1 MSSIPRCSPLTAL
14 TLTFTLACSGS
25 SGQETETDSAS
36 GSGVANSTNSTG
48 STGGGTDTG
57 GFDREICDRYIA
69 CIAATV
75 PTGLPAA
82 QQAYGPDSTCWTLD
96 QMAIDL
102 CLMACETGLSQ
113 GHVVNPGAPECY
125 VCRDDTECNTSAGEV
140 CYKGGCTLGPCGD
153 GIVQSNE
160 LCDGALYCAD
170 DCQGGT
176 RCSPLT
182 DVGCD
187 EDEYCGMSYSRGAQ
201 CFKKPRD
208 CTENP
213 EDTCPSGMFCNYDN
227 DANFLGCLPY
237 CDLNAPMPCPDGL
250 KCVPWANGTGQM
262 LDNDDALSYLG
273 ECLPP

>member
-1 MSSIPRCSPLTAL
+1 MRSIRHRSLLTA
-14 TLTFTLACSGS
+14 LTFTLACGGS
-25 SGQETETDSAS
+25 ANGETDSAS
-36 GSGVANSTNSTG
+36 GSGSTTSTDSISPTDGGTG
-48 STGGGTDTG
+48 SG

-75 PTGLPAA
+75 PTGLPVA

-113 GHVVNPGAPECY
+113 GHVVNPDAPECY

-153 GIVQSNE
+153 GLVQSNE
-160 LCDGALYCAD
+160 ICDGALYCDA
-170 DCQGGT
+170 DCQGGAK
-176 RCSPLT
+176 CSPLT

-187 EDEYCGMSYSRGAQ
+187 EDEYCGISYSLGEAF
-201 CFKKPRD
+201 CFKKPRECGKPD
-208 CTENP
+208 L
-213 EDTCPSGMFCNYDN
+213 TCPSGTFCNFDN
-227 DANFLGCLPY
+227 NANFLGCLPY
-237 CDLNAPMPCPDGL
+237 CDLNAPMPCPEGL
-250 KCVPWANGTGQM
+250 TCVPWANGTDLM
-262 LDNDDALSYLG
+262 FDKDDALSYLG